1 MATAITT
8 EQKAQFFRDGFIVLR
23 DVVPREL
30 TSRARREIH
39 MHTVLTGM
47 TRPYH
52 ALVRDALPNLMNKSP
67 LASIMCEMIGPYD
80 TPTRA
85 FAATLNP
92 QPAPK
97 REVPNFGWQPHVAGW
112 WYGQVP
118 ETSEEVDSFQI
129 PCTWHFGTA
138 DATEIGANHTPFFQ
152 DPACTLSTGSFT
164 AFVGVA
170 LNDQS
175 EHGRGNLCFLKGAQE
190 VVESFYQMQRDAGGV
205 IGPEGEGWP
214 RLSPT
219 PDGNGVTLTN
229 LPTYIREHFLDTA
242 KITPDGTFWLEPT
255 PVLLE
260 EGDTVIAMYACPR
273 NGSMNLGPDPRKNV
287 YFRLCHKRP
296 EAGQVYSDSD
306 HPDRG
311 WEGEFLNYSYDLN
324 PWSTSIDYLC
334 DHWRDWDGPK
344 DQVAAMRGSS

>member
-1 MATAITT
+1 MTTAITT
-8 EQKAQFFRDGFIVLR
+8 EQKAQFVRDGFIVLR
-23 DVVPREL
+23 DVVTRDL

-39 MHTVLTGM
+39 MHTASTGT

-52 ALVRDALPNLMNKSP
+52 ALDNDALPDLMNKSP
-67 LASIMCEMIGPYD
+67 LADIMRDMIGPYD
-80 TPTRA
+80 APSRA
-85 FAATLNP
+85 FAATLYP
-92 QPAPK
+92 QPQPQK
-97 REVPNFGWQPHVAGW
+97 EVPNFGWQPHVDGW

-118 ETSEEVDSFQI
+118 ETPEEVDSFQI
-129 PCTWHFGTA
+129 PRTSHFGAA

-175 EHGRGNLCFLKGAQE
+175 EFGRGNLCLLKGAQE

-229 LPTYIREHFLDTA
+229 LPTYIRDHFLDTA
-242 KITPDGTFWLEPT
+242 ETTPDGTIWLAPT

-260 EGDTVIAMYACPR
+260 EGDVVIAMHACPH
-273 NGSMNLGPDPRKNV
+273 NGSMNLGPDPRMIV
-287 YFRLCHKRP
+287 YFRLRHKRP
-296 EAGQVYSDSD
+296 GASHVYGDSD

-311 WEGEFLNYSYDLN
+311 WEGEFLDYPDDFN
-324 PWSTSIDYLC
+324 PWSTAIDSLC
-334 DHWRDWDGPK
+334 DHWRDWDGLQ
-344 DQVAAMRGSS
+344 DQVEAMRGSS